1 MLQKKFYDVQ
11 IARLEKQIELC
22 ENELKDNDFDY
33 LIDQHQHISEILFKK
48 DFVAPPQSSTAITI
62 N

>member
-48 DFVAPPQSSTAITI
+48 YLYERYIFHTNIF
-62 N
+62 